1 MNRIIVLANQKGG
14 VGKTTSTLNI
24 GAGLCLL
31 KRKVLLVDL
40 DPQANLTY
48 SLGIKAYELNKTIYN
63 LLRGEANIE
72 DIITKHNNN
81 DII

>member
-1 MNRIIVLANQKGG
+1 M
-14 VGKTTSTLNI
+14 
-24 GAGLCLL
+24 GAGLSLL

-63 LLRGEANIE
+63 
-72 DIITKHNNN
+72 
-81 DII
+81 